1 MVYRYSNPKRYQLK
15 CSEQFD
21 YQDIVCVFLNLYNI
35 LFLIL
40 DLPLVCKYL

>member
-1 MVYRYSNPKRYQLK
+1 MLYRYSNPKRYQLK

-21 YQDIVCVFLNLYNI
+21 YQDIVCVLNLYNI

-40 DLPLVCKYL
+40 DLPLVCEYL